1 MISFNSIPNDLRVP
15 LFYAEMDNSQAN
27 SGATQLRRLIMAPVN
42 DSSTAPTELR
52 IASQESEVRALA
64 GLGSPLEQAF
74 AAWRRCDP
82 MGEVWILPVKLEE
95 GTAAAG
101 QVVVTGT
108 ATESGVLSFYVGD
121 DRVQI
126 TITSGMSAAAVGSA
140 LVAAVNG
147 RGLSVQATAAP
158 ADTATVALTATF
170 KGLLGNDIRLGL
182 NLRGSAGG
190 ERTPGGLTLA
200 VTQPTGGTGVPDVEE
215 LLAKVGDA
223 EFEFVFHPFTDSGSL
238 DAFKVW
244 MDDSTGRWSWGKML
258 YGHVYTAR
266 RGTVG
271 EMVTEGRARNDQHHT
286 IHGFEVQTS
295 APAWK
300 VGAAYAAR
308 QAVFIS
314 ADPARPTQTGEL
326 TGIAPPPEGKRFLM
340 VERQSLLWSGIATSY
355 CTVDGVRIER
365 AVTTYQRN
373 AYGQPDDS
381 YLDSETMHQSA
392 YIIRFLKGRIT
403 SKYGRHKL
411 ANDGTRFGA
420 GQAIVTP
427 SIIRNELIAAY
438 SSLERQGIVEN
449 MEAFQEHLI
458 VERDAQNPNRVNV
471 LFPPDYVNQL
481 RVVALLNQFRQQ
493 YPDAA

>member
-1 MISFNSIPNDLRVP
+1 MISFNSIPGDLRVP

-27 SGATQLRRLIMAPVN
+27 SGTTQLRRLIMAPVS
-42 DSSTAPTELR
+42 DSSTAPAELV
-52 IASQESEVRALA
+52 IASQEGEVRALA
-64 GLGSPLEQAF
+64 GVGSPLAQAYS
-74 AAWRRCDP
+74 AWRRCDP
-82 MGEVWILPVKLEE
+82 MGEVWILPAKIAE
-95 GTAAAG
+95 GAAAAG
-101 QVVVTGT
+101 KVSLSGV

-121 DRVQI
+121 DRVQL
-126 TITSGMSAAAVGSA
+126 TIASGMTAAAVGTA
-140 LVAAVNG
+140 LAAAVNEK
-147 RGLSVQATAAP
+147 GLSVQATVLP
-158 ADTATVALTATF
+158 ENSSEVTLTAVF

-182 NLRGSAGG
+182 NLRGAAGG
-190 ERTPGGLTLA
+190 ERTPGGLTL
-200 VTQPTGGTGVPDVEE
+200 VITQPTGGAGVPDVDE

-223 EFEFVFHPFTDSGSL
+223 EFEFVFHPFTDTGSL
-238 DAFKVW
+238 DAFKLW
-244 MDDSTGRWSWGKML
+244 MDDSTGRWSWSKML

-266 RGTVG
+266 RGALG

-286 IHGFEVQTS
+286 IHGFELQTS

-326 TGIAPPPEGKRFLM
+326 TGIAPPPEGKRFLL

-392 YIIRFLKGRIT
+392 YIIRYLKGRIT

-427 SIIRNELIAAY
+427 SIIRNELVSAY
-438 SSLERQGIVEN
+438 SALERIGIVEN
-449 MEAFQEHLI
+449 MEAFQQHLI
-458 VERDAQNPNRVNV
+458 VERDAQNPNRVNI

-493 YPDAA
+493 YPDVA

>member
-52 IASQESEVRALA
+52 IASQESEVRTLA

-126 TITSGMSAAAVGSA
+126 TIASGMSAAAVGSA

>member
-1 MISFNSIPNDLRVP
+1 MISFNSIPGDLRVP

-27 SGATQLRRLIMAPVN
+27 SGSTQLRRLIMAPVN
-42 DSSTAPTELR
+42 DSSAAPAELVL
-52 IASQESEVRALA
+52 ASQDSEVRALA
-64 GLGSPLEQAF
+64 GVGSPLAQAYS
-74 AAWRRCDP
+74 AWRRSDP
-82 MGEVWILPVKLEE
+82 MGEVWILPVKLAA

-101 QVVVTGT
+101 KVVVSGV
-108 ATESGVLSFYVGD
+108 ATEAGVLSFYVGD

-126 TITSGMSAAAVGSA
+126 TVASGMTAAAVGSA
-140 LVAAVNG
+140 IAAAVNDK
-147 RGLSVQATAAP
+147 GLSVRAAALP
-158 ADTATVALTATF
+158 ETSSEVTLTATF
-170 KGLLGNDIRLGL
+170 KGLLGNDVRLGV

-190 ERTPGGLTLA
+190 ERTPGGLVLDI
-200 VTQPTGGTGVPDVEE
+200 TQLTGGAGVPDMED

-223 EFEFVFHPFTDSGSL
+223 EFEFIYHTFTDTASL
-238 DAFKVW
+238 DAFKAW
-244 MDDSTGRWSWGKML
+244 MDDSSGRWSWSKML

-266 RGTVG
+266 RGTLG
-271 EMVTEGRARNDQHHT
+271 ELVTEGRTRNDQHHT
-286 IHGFEVQTS
+286 VHGFEVQTS

-300 VGAAYAAR
+300 VGAAYSAR

-326 TGIAPPPEGKRFLM
+326 TGIAPPAEGKRFLL

-438 SSLERQGIVEN
+438 SALEREGIVEN

-458 VERDAQNPNRVNV
+458 VERDAQNPNRVNI

-493 YPDAA
+493 YPDAS

>member
-1 MISFNSIPNDLRVP
+1 MISFNSIPGDLRVP

-42 DSSTAPTELR
+42 DGSTAPTELV

-126 TITSGMSAAAVGSA
+126 TIASGMNAAAVGSA
-140 LVAAVNG
+140 LVAAVNA
-147 RGLSVQATAAP
+147 RGLSVQATTVP
-158 ADTATVALTATF
+158 AETATVTLTATF
-170 KGLLGNDIRLGL
+170 KGLLGNDIRLGM

-200 VTQPTGGTGVPDVEE
+200 MTQPTGGAGVPDVEE

-223 EFEFVFHPFTDSGSL
+223 EFEFVFHTFTDSGSL

-244 MDDSTGRWSWGKML
+244 MDDSAGRWSWGKML

-326 TGIAPPPEGKRFLM
+326 TGIAPPPEGKRFLLF
-340 VERQSLLWSGIATSY
+340 ERQSLLWSGIATSY

-438 SSLERQGIVEN
+438 SALERQGIVEN